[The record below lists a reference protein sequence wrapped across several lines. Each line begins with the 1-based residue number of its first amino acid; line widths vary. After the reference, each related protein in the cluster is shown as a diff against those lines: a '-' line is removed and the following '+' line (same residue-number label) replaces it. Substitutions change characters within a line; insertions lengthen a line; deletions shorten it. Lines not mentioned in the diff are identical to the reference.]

1 MIKEIKV
8 EDLNPQE
15 FIEQKVKEISSFVG
29 DGLAISALSGGVDS
43 SAVTMLGHKALGN
56 RLKTY
61 FIDNGI
67 MRQGESEQVVSV
79 FNKLGVKVEIIEAQ
93 SEFFSALRGIVNPEK
108 KREAITQTFYKEV
121 FGRLRKK
128 SGAKYLLQG
137 TILTDIDETVAGI
150 KRQHNVFAQLGI
162 DPEKAFGYKII
173 EPLVQLR
180 KDGVRQVAKAV
191 GLPTSIFNRMPFPG
205 PALAARIIGKVTPA
219 RIKIVRLA
227 TAITETE
234 LADTDAFQYLAILHQ
249 DKVTGIRDGKR
260 DFGLQIEIRCWDS
273 IDARTARP
281 TRLSYEILDRLVSR
295 ITNEVPGVVSVTYN
309 ITPKSPSTIEAI

>member
-1 MIKEIKV
+1 
-8 EDLNPQE
+8 
-15 FIEQKVKEISSFVG
+15 
-29 DGLAISALSGGVDS
+29 
-43 SAVTMLGHKALGN
+43 
-56 RLKTY
+56 
-61 FIDNGI
+61 

-191 GLPTSIFNRMPFPG
+191 GLPASIFNRMPFPG